1 MPLVDGAILIL
12 LGGFVLFGLWF
23 GFIHTLGA
31 LIGTIGGV
39 FVASRLFE
47 PIAQWIHGIAG
58 GSLNFE
64 RVVAFLLILTIVDRL
79 IGLAF
84 WFVEKMFNFLTI
96 IPFLKTINRLLGGL
110 LGFVEGVLVIGLT
123 LYFASRYPFPPVGE
137 YIASS
142 GFATWLINAAS
153 VLVPLIPAAIR
164 AIRTTTGV

>member
-23 GFIHTLGA
+23 GFIHALGA
-31 LIGTIGGV
+31 LLGTVGGA
-39 FVASRLFE
+39 FVAARLFE
-47 PIAQWIHGIAG
+47 PIAQWFHGMAG
-58 GSLNFE
+58 GSLNLE
-64 RVVAFLLILTIVDRL
+64 RVMAFLLVFVIVDRL

-84 WFVEKMFNFLTI
+84 WFVERIFRFLTV
-96 IPFLKTINRLLGGL
+96 IPFLRTIDRLLGGL

-142 GFATWLINAAS
+142 GLAAWLIDSATI
-153 VLVPLIPAAIR
+153 LVPLIPAAIR
-164 AIRTTTGV
+164 ALRSTVGF